1 MMISPRIRA
10 VGAGLAAVLLVAAAS
25 LHAQEPKAKAK
36 AKPATKAD
44 PSRRVP
50 DYFGQIGL
58 TDEQRESIYKIQG
71 KHQARIDE
79 LEKEIDEIRAK
90 SLGECEA
97 VLTDMQKQ
105 MLEQRRKD
113 AAAKKKA
120 AAEKKNK
127 AEDNKAEDKKSE
139 K

>member
-1 MMISPRIRA
+1 MLTPRVRA
-10 VGAGLAAVLLVAAAS
+10 AGAGLAAVLLIAAAS
-25 LHAQEPKAKAK
+25 LHAQEPKAKS
-36 AKPATKAD
+36 KPAAKGD

-58 TDEQRESIYKIQG
+58 TEEQRESIYKIQG

-79 LEKEIDEIRAK
+79 LEKEIDDLRAK

-105 MLEQRRKD
+105 MLEQRR
-113 AAAKKKA
+113 
-120 AAEKKNK
+120 
-127 AEDNKAEDKKSE
+127 
-139 K
+139 